1 MSEYDYRDDDEY
13 ADDLDSFRRPV
24 MGRRIGMPVNVYA
37 GLRL

>member
-1 MSEYDYRDDDEY
+1 MSAWDVWDDDEY

-24 MGRRIGMPVNVYA
+24 MGRRIGMPTNALA